1 MVWNAY
7 KWIIIY
13 FLVVYELGH
22 MRCGPLDL
30 NPWVDPKKKSNMS
43 NFIDSNVLSF
53 MYKIEEIRFGTW
65 KDRPLNW
72 AWEYHLS
79 LSCQAIL
86 TISHILG
93 SKIGLFRDYQ
103 EVVLSMNEF
112 FLRITIHAILST

>member
-1 MVWNAY
+1 
-7 KWIIIY
+7 
-13 FLVVYELGH
+13 
-22 MRCGPLDL
+22 
-30 NPWVDPKKKSNMS
+30 
-43 NFIDSNVLSF
+43 
-53 MYKIEEIRFGTW
+53 MYKIEGIRFGTW

-112 FLRITIHAILST
+112 FLRITIHAILPLKVDFHWRAFGYAC